1 MLVPMGSSVDLLGSP
16 IGGHFGRCQGRKQSS
31 LRLHQ
36 LLQPPSCP
44 RLSRASTSCFVR
56 RSKDDRGREGSSPPL
71 PPNRAGSSPA
81 HGSPVVGFLIGGVS
95 LDSGLWIM

>member
-1 MLVPMGSSVDLLGSP
+1 MRGISRVHGWVVHHTFGVITGLVPVIHVLLS
-16 IGGHFGRCQGRKQSS
+16 IFGD
-31 LRLHQ
+31 
-36 LLQPPSCP
+36 
-44 RLSRASTSCFVR
+44 
-56 RSKDDRGREGSSPPL
+56 KDDRGREGSSPPL